1 VPQKNTA
8 DAINSYVT
16 DMLSLESHIEKA
28 IRSQIQDLKDYPD
41 FTNVVREF
49 HGKVEHHISDLKGL
63 VGRREATGAVE
74 AVKRAGAAVAGV
86 AAGIIDLVRTEG
98 LPKNLRDDYTAFNL
112 ASIGYLMLH
121 TTATSLGDREVAD
134 LARQHYADY
143 ANVIMRLS
151 RVVPA
156 SVVRYLQA
164 EGLPAREDALIEVN
178 RTVEDAWRGE
188 VRTAQP
194 IGTTTPFSPS
204 A

>member
-1 VPQKNTA
+1 VPPKNTT

-28 IRSQIQDLKDYPD
+28 IRSQIQDLKEYPD
-41 FTNVVREF
+41 FTNVAREF
-49 HGKVEHHISDLKGL
+49 HRKVEHHISDLKEL
-63 VGRREATGAVE
+63 ADRREATGAVE
-74 AVKRAGAAVAGV
+74 AIKRAGATVAGV

-98 LPKNLRDDYTAFNL
+98 LPKNLRGDYTAFNL

-121 TTATSLGDREVAD
+121 TTATSLGDRETAD

-143 ANVIMRLS
+143 ADVIMRLS

-156 SVVRYLQA
+156 SVVLYLQA
-164 EGLPAREDALIEVN
+164 EGLPAREDTLSEVN
-178 RTVEDAWRGE
+178 RTVENAWRGE
-188 VRTAQP
+188 LGTTQP
-194 IGTTTPFSPS
+194 TGTTTPFSPS

>member
-1 VPQKNTA
+1 MPPKNST

-16 DMLSLESHIEKA
+16 DMLALESHIEKA

-49 HGKVEHHISDLKGL
+49 HRKVEHHISDLKEL
-63 VGRREATGAVE
+63 ADRREATGAVE
-74 AVKRAGAAVAGV
+74 AIKRAGAAVAGV

-143 ANVIMRLS
+143 ADVIMRLS

-156 SVVRYLQA
+156 SVIRYLQA
-164 EGLPAREDALIEVN
+164 EGLPARDDALSEVN
-178 RTVEDAWRGE
+178 QTVENAWRGE
-188 VRTAQP
+188 ARTTQP
-194 IGTTTPFSPS
+194 SGTTTPFSPP